1 MAEPEVTGQGQQFG
15 EDGDRSDNNDQQ
27 DQQAEHSGEGPPK
40 KRRRTAKPNA
50 DKKFECQHPGCGKSY
65 SRAEHLYRHQ
75 LNHTPKNI
83 YRCDFPDC
91 HRYFVR
97 QDLCVRHRERHTT
110 QGSQLH
116 KRDAFAQA
124 SNNQGKKPANIS
136 PAGSYEDA
144 YDNPKTNNHLPNDDS
159 NALASEQYIS
169 TDSALETPSN
179 YHTDQRLSS
188 ASSSTPNNVIDPRF
202 FPPTPR
208 TNATTSGMLNHGSNN
223 YGTSPQTPDQANQA
237 MAWPRRRESISAMHT
252 RHVNSQTISQSVPQ
266 SPIRTYSNSSGVAHP
281 LPVLRTG
288 SETYMTSHQRD
299 SDFLPSTDM
308 VNMNYPT
315 AMRSPDLSRQSQ
327 DVFAAAVSHGLAGN
341 NTDQYLYPHVNGSN
355 PAIDMNN
362 GFGYPIFGA
371 EDYGRA
377 SPFTLN
383 DNFANWL
390 FNDNVTGHVSFSP
403 DLLPITSYH
412 DEMVLRQ
419 QWPIGTQDTNHA
431 FPYQDSLP
439 MSHPSSIPHILN
451 SSHPAS
457 YIMSEEKRQELL
469 DLMQMQFVE
478 RAHDAV
484 KKRKDMIFEGN
495 IDADDHILSLRMMH
509 TYIGSYWYHQHAQL
523 PILHKP
529 TFEADKTPTLLLLA
543 VVAIGA
549 ATLDKAYGTALTDS
563 AAEFANFIVW
573 HLRWEIIRDIDYR
586 PPAKL
591 WVFQTLLLIEVYEKM
606 YSSRTLHER
615 AHIHH
620 DSTLTLMRRGSSL
633 IGRCASES
641 PPSLVEEKNGRVTT
655 NGTSTLHDSSHRSDE
670 SWHRWI
676 TTEATRRAAFGAFVL
691 DAIHCTMFGHSA
703 KMVAHEM
710 RLPLPC
716 DEALWS
722 PTSPAEVSRVQTS
735 LRTNGVK
742 PIGFLEGLKKTLNG
756 QRVRTNSFGRTIIM
770 AGLLSVSWHMAQRD
784 LQIASIGPRA
794 ANSIGGPDKWKG
806 TLLRAFDN
814 WKRDFDEALAEAATA
829 PLSTP
834 RVVIANT
841 QNSSVPLLRP
851 VDDENIFESRTVL
864 HHLAHIAAHVDIVDC
879 QVFAGA
885 NRLLS
890 RSVTPKD
897 YSIIREKIE
906 KWATRASARDSAF
919 YALKFI
925 TTVLIPPTAGD
936 DSIDNRIYGHASPI
950 LPQAYDSDRYIARD
964 DFLLNRPWVLY
975 ISALV
980 VWCYGFALEGPIQPA
995 PREEDFA
1002 TYEQRERDMRD
1013 YLDRV
1018 AGVRAPDD
1026 LENVTGKNRCLGLLL
1041 ILKESFASTR
1051 WELTHE
1057 AAGLLGNAAMK
1068 LRGVGLG
1075 EDTIGKGLWKLNGN
1089 EHGGKGR
1096 KANTNGTSRHD
1107 FTEYGVGTVSAFNT
1121 ARP

>member
-1 MAEPEVTGQGQQFG
+1 MAAPAVTGQGHQPGIAMDRPNHSQQQPL
-15 EDGDRSDNNDQQ
+15 ESSDTARD
-27 DQQAEHSGEGPPK
+27 EPPK

-50 DKKFECQHPGCGKSY
+50 DKKFECKHEGCGKSY

-83 YRCDFPDC
+83 YHCDFPDC
-91 HRYFVR
+91 NRYFVR

-110 QGSQLH
+110 AGSQLH
-116 KRDAFAQA
+116 KRDSFAHA
-124 SNNQGKKPANIS
+124 SQSHQNKPPANIS
-136 PAGSYEDA
+136 PSGPIENDYGSTASDSVPLNGA
-144 YDNPKTNNHLPNDDS
+144 VPNPAHDRYLP
-159 NALASEQYIS
+159 
-169 TDSALETPSN
+169 TDSALEPPAGDSMKHEQTF
-179 YHTDQRLSS
+179 DSS
-188 ASSSTPNNVIDPRF
+188 IIPPPTNVVDPRF
-202 FPPTPR
+202 LPPTPR
-208 TNATTSGMLNHGSNN
+208 TSTTNSVFAYHRSNSFGN
-223 YGTSPQTPDQANQA
+223 DTLSPEHPHMAGTYSQ
-237 MAWPRRRESISAMHT
+237 RRDSTSYHPVMQPNNTA
-252 RHVNSQTISQSVPQ
+252 VSQSVPQ
-266 SPIRTYSNSSGVAHP
+266 SPSRTYSSSSISTHHP
-281 LPVLRTG
+281 PPFRSDSDAFVNNTQRDNGYLPGPSMLPVN
-288 SETYMTSHQRD
+288 YATS
-299 SDFLPSTDM
+299 
-308 VNMNYPT
+308 
-315 AMRSPDLSRQSQ
+315 MRSPIMSRPSQ
-327 DVFAAAVSHGLAGN
+327 DAFAAAVSQGLSSS
-341 NTDQYLYPHVNGSN
+341 NTDPYLYSNITSGNASVDVN
-355 PAIDMNN
+355 ATY
-362 GFGYPIFGA
+362 GYPIFGA
-371 EDYGRA
+371 EDYSQ
-377 SPFTLN
+377 SPFVLN
-383 DNFANWL
+383 DEFTAWL
-390 FNDNVTGHVSFSP
+390 FNPNVADQPHLSP
-403 DLLPITSYH
+403 DYLATTYMDNPVSQMQDPITTQATSSN
-412 DEMVLRQ
+412 LPQ
-419 QWPIGTQDTNHA
+419 QNQVPANPMNMDNILDSTQ
-431 FPYQDSLP
+431 
-439 MSHPSSIPHILN
+439 PSN
-451 SSHPAS
+451 
-457 YIMSEEKRQELL
+457 YIMSDHKRQELL
-469 DLMQMQFVE
+469 DLMQTQFVE
-478 RAHDAV
+478 RPHDAV
-484 KKRKDMIFEGN
+484 KKRKDMVFEGD
-495 IDADDHILSLRMMH
+495 IDADCHILSLRMMH

-529 TFEADKTPTLLLLA
+529 TFSADKTPTLLLLA

-549 ATLDKAYGTALTDS
+549 ATLDKAYGTSLTDS
-563 AAEFANFIVW
+563 AAEFANFVVW
-573 HLRWEIIRDIDYR
+573 HLRWEIIRDVDHR

-606 YSSRTLHER
+606 YSTRTLHER

-633 IGRCASES
+633 IGRSASES
-641 PPSLVEEKNGRVTT
+641 PASLVEERNEKSTTHGPNGVH
-655 NGTSTLHDSSHRSDE
+655 GGSDDA
-670 SWHRWI
+670 WLRWI

-691 DAIHCTMFGHSA
+691 DSIHCTMFGHAA

-716 DEALWS
+716 DEALWAA
-722 PTSPAEVSRVQTS
+722 TSPAEVGRVQAS

-742 PIGFLEGLKKTLNG
+742 PIVFLEGLKRTLNG
-756 QRVRTNSFGRTIIM
+756 QTVRTNSFGRTIIM
-770 AGLLSVSWHMAQRD
+770 AGLLSVSWHMTQRD

-814 WKRDFDEALAEAATA
+814 WKRDFDEALAETAASA
-829 PLSTP
+829 PLSPP
-834 RVVIANT
+834 RLNNGPKNQIG
-841 QNSSVPLLRP
+841 SLLRP

-890 RSVTPKD
+890 RSVTPRD
-897 YSIIREKIE
+897 YSLIRDKIE
-906 KWATRASARDSAF
+906 KWAKRASARDSAF

-925 TTVLIPPTAGD
+925 TTVLIPPGVNASS
-936 DSIDNRIYGHASPI
+936 DSIDSRIYGHASPI

-980 VWCYGFALEGPIQPA
+980 VWCYGFALEGSIKPP

-1002 TYEQRERDMRD
+1002 TYEQREKDMRN

-1026 LENVTGKNRCLGLLL
+1026 LEDVPGKNRCLGLLL

-1068 LRGVGLG
+1068 LKGTG
-1075 EDTIGKGLWKLNGN
+1075 EAEETIGQGTRLPPTKVKEVNGYG
-1089 EHGGKGR
+1089 HGH
-1096 KANTNGTSRHD
+1096 ANVVPMI
-1107 FTEYGVGTVSAFNT
+1107 EYGSTVSAFNT

>member
-1 MAEPEVTGQGQQFG
+1 MAEPAETGQGHQHG
-15 EDGDRSDNNDQQ
+15 EDGDRFETDDQHQ
-27 DQQAEHSGEGPPK
+27 HTEPSAEEPPK

-50 DKKFECQHPGCGKSY
+50 DKKFECKHDGCGKSY

-75 LNHTPKNI
+75 LNHTPKTI

-110 QGSQLH
+110 HGSQLH

-124 SNNQGKKPANIS
+124 SSNPSKKPANIS
-136 PAGSYEDA
+136 PVGGLENA
-144 YDNPKTNNHLPNDDS
+144 YDTSKTTHVHADDDADAPPPS
-159 NALASEQYIS
+159 DQYNS
-169 TDSALETPSN
+169 TDPALDIPTHLKN
-179 YHTDQRLSS
+179 DQRLPSTS
-188 ASSSTPNNVIDPRF
+188 TATPNNVIDPRF

-208 TNATTSGMLNHGSNN
+208 TNATTSGMPNHRSNS
-223 YGTSPQTPDQANQA
+223 YGTSPLSPTQVNQA
-237 MAWPRRRESISAMHT
+237 PVWPQRRESMSTMPT
-252 RHVNSQTISQSVPQ
+252 RPANNQVMSQSVPQ
-266 SPIRTYSNSSGVAHP
+266 SPVRTYSNSSGVTHP
-281 LPVLRTG
+281 LPVFRTS
-288 SETYMTSHQRD
+288 SETYITNQQRD
-299 SDFLPSTDM
+299 NSFLPSNDM
-308 VNMNYPT
+308 MNINYST
-315 AMRSPDLSRQSQ
+315 TMRSPDLSRQSQ
-327 DVFAAAVSHGLAGN
+327 TVFAAAVSQGLTSNGTDTYFYSNMNGAN
-341 NTDQYLYPHVNGSN
+341 PSIDLNT
-355 PAIDMNN
+355 

-371 EDYGRA
+371 EDCGRS

-383 DNFANWL
+383 DDFANWL
-390 FNDNVTGHVSFSP
+390 FNDNVVGQPNFSP
-403 DLLPITSYH
+403 DFIPGTSYS
-412 DEMVLRQ
+412 DEMASKP
-419 QWPIGTQDTNHA
+419 QWSGVSQDTNHA
-431 FPYQDSLP
+431 FAYQDPLT
-439 MSHPSSIPHILN
+439 MSHPGSIPHILN
-451 SSHPAS
+451 SSQPAN
-457 YIMSEEKRQELL
+457 YIMSEDKRQELL
-469 DLMQMQFVE
+469 DLMQTQFVE
-478 RAHDAV
+478 RTHDAV
-484 KKRKDMIFEGN
+484 KKRKDMVFEGD
-495 IDADDHILSLRMMH
+495 IGADDHILSLRMMH

-529 TFEADKTPTLLLLA
+529 TFAADKTPTLLLLA
-543 VVAIGA
+543 VIAIGA
-549 ATLDKAYGTALTDS
+549 ATLDKAYGTSLTDS

-573 HLRWEIIRDIDYR
+573 HLRWEIIRDVDFR

-606 YSSRTLHER
+606 YSTRTLHER

-641 PPSLVEEKNGRVTT
+641 PPSLVDERIGRAST
-655 NGTSTLHDSSHRSDE
+655 NGTSILHDTNYSSDE
-670 SWHRWI
+670 AWLRWI

-722 PTSPAEVSRVQTS
+722 ATSPAEVGRVQAS

-742 PIGFLEGLKKTLNG
+742 PKGFLEGLKKTLNG

-770 AGLLSVSWHMAQRD
+770 AGLLSVSWHMTQRD

-829 PLSTP
+829 PLSP
-834 RVVIANT
+834 SRVPINNP
-841 QNSSVPLLRP
+841 QNPSTSLLRP

-897 YSIIREKIE
+897 YSVIREKIE

-925 TTVLIPPTAGD
+925 TTVLIPPNAGD

-980 VWCYGFALEGPIQPA
+980 VWCYGFALEGPIEPA
-995 PREEDFA
+995 PRDEDFA
-1002 TYEQRERDMRD
+1002 TYEQREKDMREF
-1013 YLDRV
+1013 LERV

-1068 LRGVGLG
+1068 LKGAELG
-1075 EDTIGKGLWKLNGN
+1075 EDTMGKGRWDADVGRGKKLNG
-1089 EHGGKGR
+1089 H
-1096 KANTNGTSRHD
+1096 ARHD
-1107 FTEYGVGTVSAFNT
+1107 YTEQGSNGFSAFNT
-1121 ARP
+1121 AKP